1 MKKNTG
7 LVIGLVFAGLLVLAG
22 VFVFAFDRTKAS
34 DSNSSSSEVAKS
46 TTKEFDSAS
55 IADLDGKNGKKCYVA
70 VDGKVYDM
78 SNFSLWRNGAYRLG
92 PWACPC
98 WPRWFRAWPLW
109 RTRVL
114 ATPRIGPCWCQASC

>member
-22 VFVFAFDRTKAS
+22 VSVFAFDRTKAS

-78 SNFSLWRNGAYRLG
+78 SNFSLWRNGVHTNSSG
-92 PWACPC
+92 Q
-98 WPRWFRAWPLW
+98 
-109 RTRVL
+109 
-114 ATPRIGPCWCQASC
+114 ATCGKDLSSVINKASHGKSKLKIMPQVGIFK